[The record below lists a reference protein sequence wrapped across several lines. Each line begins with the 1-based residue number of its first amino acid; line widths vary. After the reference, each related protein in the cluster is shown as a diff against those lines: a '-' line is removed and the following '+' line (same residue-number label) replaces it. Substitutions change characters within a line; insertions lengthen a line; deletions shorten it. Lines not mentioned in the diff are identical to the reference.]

1 MADGAGSLREKNRL
15 SGLLVSSSDR
25 HSLVEDA
32 QGLAAGGMLAT
43 LGVLLLSG
51 AGLLTGGTAG
61 VAFLIHYATDISF
74 GAVFFVINL
83 PFYYLALKRF
93 GMAFTLKTFAAVAFT
108 SVLTEALPHYIGFST
123 LDPLV
128 AAAFGGLLIGAGLLA
143 LFRHQASLG
152 GFGILA
158 LYLQDRF
165 GWRAGLVQLIFDGLV
180 LAFSFFVASN
190 YIIFCSIVGA
200 VVLNLTLAINHR
212 KDRYI
217 AM

>member
-1 MADGAGSLREKNRL
+1 MAMSDVRPKLREMMA
-15 SGLLVSSSDR
+15 SSAER
-25 HSLVEDA
+25 HSIIEDA

-43 LGVLLLSG
+43 LGVMLLSG

-61 VAFLIHYATDISF
+61 VAFLLHYATGFSF
-74 GAVFFVINL
+74 GAVFFAVNL

-93 GMAFTLKTFAAVAFT
+93 GLAFTLKTFAAVALT
-108 SVLTEALPHYIGFST
+108 SVLTEMVPRYIGFSK

-143 LFRHQASLG
+143 LFRHRASLG

-165 GWRAGLVQLIFDGLV
+165 GWRAGLVQLAFDGTVLV
-180 LAFSFFVASN
+180 FSFFVASY
-190 YIIFCSIVGA
+190 YIIFCSVVGA

>member
-1 MADGAGSLREKNRL
+1 MAMSDVRPKLREMMA
-15 SGLLVSSSDR
+15 SSAER
-25 HSLVEDA
+25 HSIIEDA

-43 LGVLLLSG
+43 LGVMLLSG

-61 VAFLIHYATDISF
+61 VAFLLHYATGFSF
-74 GAVFFVINL
+74 GAMFFAVNL

-93 GMAFTLKTFAAVAFT
+93 GLAFMLKTFAAVALT
-108 SVLTEALPHYIGFST
+108 SVLTETVPHYIGFSN

-143 LFRHQASLG
+143 LFRHRASLG

-165 GWRAGLVQLIFDGLV
+165 GWRAGLVQLAFDGTVLV
-180 LAFSFFVASN
+180 FSFFIASY
-190 YIIFCSIVGA
+190 YIIFCSVVGA

>member
-1 MADGAGSLREKNRL
+1 MSTKIAFQDLWNSQA
-15 SGLLVSSSDR
+15 DR
-25 HSLVEDA
+25 HSLLEDA
-32 QGLAAGGMLAT
+32 QGLTAGSMMAS

-61 VAFLIHYATDISF
+61 VAFLLHYATGIAF
-74 GAVFFVINL
+74 GLVFFAVNL
-83 PFYYLALKRF
+83 PFYWLAYRRF
-93 GMAFTLKTFAAVAFT
+93 GLGFTVKTFIAIALTSFLAEAVPRA
-108 SVLTEALPHYIGFST
+108 IGLSHI
-123 LDPLV
+123 DPLV
-128 AAAFGGLLIGAGLLA
+128 GAVFGGLLIGTGLLI
-143 LFRHQASLG
+143 LFRHRASLG

-165 GWRAGLVQLIFDGLV
+165 GWRAGLVQLVFDSIVLV
-180 LAFSFFVASN
+180 FSFFVASPF
-190 YIIFCSIVGA
+190 IIFCSVVGA